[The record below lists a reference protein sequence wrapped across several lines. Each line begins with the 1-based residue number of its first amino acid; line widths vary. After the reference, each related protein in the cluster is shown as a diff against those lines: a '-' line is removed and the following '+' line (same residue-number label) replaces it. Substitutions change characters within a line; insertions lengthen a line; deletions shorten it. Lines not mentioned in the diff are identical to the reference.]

1 MDFTIRAAL
10 PRDAAGA
17 CEVLRHSIQEIC
29 VADHHHDPSILEAW
43 LRNKTV
49 ATVRGWIESLH
60 GFTVVAE
67 ANGRLVGVAR
77 VGGNHMV
84 VLCYAVPEVLHQG
97 VGKAML
103 GALETE
109 ARARGVAA
117 LELTSTQTAHA
128 FYLRNGY
135 RDTGQNESMFGL
147 TGIGMRKELQ
157 DLCQS

>member
-10 PRDAAGA
+10 PGDAAGA
-17 CEVLRHSIQEIC
+17 CEVLRRSIQEIC
-29 VADHHHDPSILEAW
+29 VADHRHDPAILEAW

-49 ATVRGWIESLH
+49 ATVRGWIEAPL

-67 ANGRLVGVAR
+67 AGGRLVGVAR
-77 VGGNHMV
+77 TGGNNMV

-109 ARARGVAA
+109 ARTRGVSA
-117 LELTSTQTAHA
+117 LELKSTQTAHA
-128 FYLRNGY
+128 FYLRQGY
-135 RDTGQNESMFGL
+135 RDTGANESMFGL
-147 TGIGMRKELQ
+147 TGIEMRKELQ
-157 DLCQS
+157 E